1 MTDLFQCGKNIWKKT
16 NVIDMKIVLT
26 ETQHKRLV
34 GTQPINESEI
44 DRDQLKKVAFSIWN
58 NMKKKG
64 ERPALLDIIYD
75 LMDANR
81 HTILDYEKIR
91 PIWYEYNGGMSVL
104 MEKIK
109 EEILGKT
116 FEVKNPMMG
125 LDTKFRVKEIDL
137 NLRPTW
143 PSKYVELV
151 CEVDKNGMIDY
162 ETYDDET
169 DQVVQNRDTI
179 GQALYELEYE
189 QEELENFLKGE
200 ISQVLEP
207 ITDEKY
213 GVPIGIDIEY
223 IDFN

>member
-1 MTDLFQCGKNIWKKT
+1 
-16 NVIDMKIVLT
+16 MKIVLT
-26 ETQHKRLV
+26 EEQHKRLV

-44 DRDQLKKVAFSIWN
+44 DQYQLKKVAFSIWN
-58 NMKKKG
+58 NMKKNG

-75 LMDANR
+75 LIGAQRNSYR
-81 HTILDYEKIR
+81 DYEEVR
-91 PIWYEYNGGMSVL
+91 PIWYEYNGGISVL

-116 FEVKNPMMG
+116 FDLKDNIMG

-143 PSKYVELV
+143 PSKYIELV

-169 DQVVQNRDTI
+169 DQLTQNRDTI
-179 GQALYELEYE
+179 EQALYELEYE
-189 QEELENFLKGE
+189 QDDLENFLKGE
-200 ISQVLEP
+200 IVQVLEP

-223 IDFN
+223 VDFN

>member
-1 MTDLFQCGKNIWKKT
+1 
-16 NVIDMKIVLT
+16 MKIVLT

-44 DRDQLKKVAFSIWN
+44 DRDQLKKVAFSIWD
-58 NMKKKG
+58 NMKKNG
-64 ERPALLDIIYD
+64 ERPVLLDIIYD

-81 HTILDYEKIR
+81 HTYLDYEKIR

-116 FEVKNPMMG
+116 FELKNPMMG

>member
-1 MTDLFQCGKNIWKKT
+1 
-16 NVIDMKIVLT
+16 MKIVLT

-44 DRDQLKKVAFSIWN
+44 DRDQLKKVAFSIWD
-58 NMKKKG
+58 NMKKNG

-81 HTILDYEKIR
+81 HTYLDYEKIR

-116 FEVKNPMMG
+116 FELKNPMMG
-125 LDTKFRVKEIDL
+125 LDTKFRVKEIEL

>member
-16 NVIDMKIVLT
+16 NVTDMKIVLT

-44 DRDQLKKVAFSIWN
+44 DRDQLKKVAFSIWD
-58 NMKKKG
+58 NMKKNG
-64 ERPALLDIIYD
+64 ERPVLLDIIYD

-81 HTILDYEKIR
+81 HTYLDYEKIR

-116 FEVKNPMMG
+116 FELKNPMMG
-125 LDTKFRVKEIDL
+125 LDIKFRVKEIDL

>member
-1 MTDLFQCGKNIWKKT
+1 
-16 NVIDMKIVLT
+16 MKIVLT

-44 DRDQLKKVAFSIWN
+44 DRDQLKKVAFSIWD
-58 NMKKKG
+58 NMKKNG
-64 ERPALLDIIYD
+64 ERPVLLDIIYD

-81 HTILDYEKIR
+81 HTYLDYEKIR

-116 FEVKNPMMG
+116 FELKDPMMG

-143 PSKYVELV
+143 PSKYIELV

-169 DQVVQNRDTI
+169 DQLTQNRDTI
-179 GQALYELEYE
+179 EQALYELEYE
-189 QEELENFLKGE
+189 QEDLENFLKGE
-200 ISQVLEP
+200 IVQVLEP

>member
-1 MTDLFQCGKNIWKKT
+1 
-16 NVIDMKIVLT
+16 MKIVLT

-44 DRDQLKKVAFSIWN
+44 DRDQLKKVAFSIWD
-58 NMKKKG
+58 NMKKNG
-64 ERPALLDIIYD
+64 ERPVLLDIIYD

-81 HTILDYEKIR
+81 HTYLDYEKIR

-116 FEVKNPMMG
+116 FELKNPMMG
-125 LDTKFRVKEIDL
+125 LDIKFRVKEIDL